1 MAKKENKKIHLSS
14 RITNIIYTIVSF
26 ILSLLLLLCSV
37 SVVLSSTVFSKE
49 HMINTMNST
58 RFYSSVCSEIKVSL
72 TDLGYASGLDESF
85 FENLLDVDMIEHD
98 MFNYLQGF
106 YSGTSSVV
114 ITDNFKEHFNEAL
127 DQYIKEKNIPPQ
139 SVNAESRKYLVINAA
154 KRYKA
159 ALELPFFSYIAGNF
173 IRIKNILPIVIA
185 VLAVLSVLVIVIL
198 MFSTKWKHRPIKFI
212 CYSTTSVFLVTIL
225 PVILAYGTKK
235 FEQLNIDS
243 RAMYNIFVEFGY
255 NTVNVLMYGSIF
267 FAIVSLVLYI
277 IYRKVYPKRA
287 TIE

>member
-127 DQYIKEKNIPPQ
+127 DQYIKEKNIPLQ

-198 MFSTKWKHRPIKFI
+198 MFSTKWKHRPVKFI

-235 FEQLNIDS
+235 IEQLNIDS

>member
-114 ITDNFKEHFNEAL
+114 ITDNFKEHSNEAL